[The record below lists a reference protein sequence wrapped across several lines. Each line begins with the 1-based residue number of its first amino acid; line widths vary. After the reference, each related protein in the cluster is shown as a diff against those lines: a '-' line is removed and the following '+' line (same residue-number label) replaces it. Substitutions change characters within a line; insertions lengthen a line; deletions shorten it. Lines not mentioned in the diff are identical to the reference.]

1 VKVHGRIGLQ
11 QRVLPDYRVGFF
23 DQLAARCPD
32 GLTVAAGEPRPTEA
46 IVPAA
51 NLGGAGWK
59 RLRNVHLFAGP
70 LYLCLQPGLRAWLD
84 AWDPRVLILEAN
96 PRYLSNWGAAAW
108 MRARGR
114 PVVGW
119 GLGAPGVQGAAKF
132 VWEAW
137 ARRLDGAIA
146 YSRRGAAEYARA
158 GLSQEKVWIAPNA
171 VSAAP
176 GPIGRRVPM
185 AGRAPRVIYVGR
197 LQARKRVD
205 LLLEAA
211 VRLDPAPEVW
221 IVGDGPARPD
231 LVRKATALKVSARF
245 FGSLRGSALEVLLDE
260 ADLFVLPGTGGLA
273 VQQAMA
279 RGLPV
284 IAAEGDGTQEDLVSP
299 ENGWLVPPG
308 DGRALTEALREA
320 LADPRRLFAMGEAS
334 HRLARERFNLDSMV
348 DVFVRA
354 LSEIGGGV

>member
-1 VKVHGRIGLQ
+1 VNVHGRIGLQ
-11 QRVLPDYRVGFF
+11 QRVLPDYRAGFF
-23 DQLAARCPD
+23 DRLATRCPD
-32 GLTVAAGEPRPTEA
+32 GLTVAAGEPRPAEE
-46 IVPAA
+46 ILPAA
-51 NLGGAGWK
+51 GLGAARWE
-59 RLRNVHLFAGP
+59 RLRNVHLLAGP
-70 LYLCLQPGLRAWLD
+70 MYLCLQPGLRSWLE
-84 AWDPRVLILEAN
+84 AWDPRFLILEAN

-119 GLGAPGVQGAAKF
+119 GLGAPGVHGPAKF
-132 VWEAW
+132 VWQAW

-158 GLSQEKVWIAPNA
+158 GLSHEKVWIAPNA

-176 GPIGRRVPM
+176 GPIAHRMPL
-185 AGRAPRVIYVGR
+185 AERAARVIYVGR

-211 VRLDPAPEVW
+211 VGQDPAPEVW
-221 IVGDGPARPD
+221 IVGDGPARTD
-231 LVRKATALKVSARF
+231 LERKATALKVHSRF
-245 FGSLRGSALEVLLDE
+245 YGSLRGTALEALLDE

-308 DGRALTEALREA
+308 DGRALTEALRQA
-320 LADPRRLFAMGEAS
+320 LADPRRLLAMGEAS
-334 HRLARERFNLDSMV
+334 HRLAREQFNLDAMV

>member
-1 VKVHGRIGLQ
+1 VNVHGRIGLQ

-23 DQLAARCPD
+23 DGLAARCPD
-32 GLTVAAGEPRPTEA
+32 GLTVAAGEPRPAEA
-46 IVPAA
+46 ILSATG
-51 NLGGAGWK
+51 LGTARWE
-59 RLRNVHLFAGP
+59 RLRNVHLLAGP
-70 LYLCLQPGLRAWLD
+70 LYLCLQPGLRRWLE
-84 AWDPRVLILEAN
+84 AWDPRLLILEAN

-119 GLGAPGVQGAAKF
+119 GLGAPGVQGPAKF
-132 VWEAW
+132 VWRAW

-171 VSAAP
+171 VWAAP
-176 GPIGRRVPM
+176 GPIGRRLPL
-185 AGRAPRVIYVGR
+185 AGRAPRVVCVGR

-211 VRLDPAPEVW
+211 VSLDPAPEVW
-221 IVGDGPARPD
+221 IVGDGPARPN
-231 LVRKATALKVSARF
+231 LEKTADALNVTCRF
-245 FGSLRGSALEVLLDE
+245 YGSLRGSALEALLDE

-308 DGRALTEALREA
+308 DGRALADALREA
-320 LADPRRLFAMGEAS
+320 LADPWRLLAMGEIS
-334 HRLARERFNLDSMV
+334 HRLVRERFNLDAMV

-354 LSEIGGGV
+354 LSEIDGGV

>member
-1 VKVHGRIGLQ
+1 MNVRGRIGLQ

-23 DQLAARCPD
+23 DGLAARCPD
-32 GLTVAAGEPRPTEA
+32 GLTVAAGEPRPAEE
-46 IVPAA
+46 IMSAA
-51 NLGGAGWK
+51 GLGAARWE
-59 RLRNVHLFAGP
+59 RLRNVHLLAGP
-70 LYLCLQPGLRAWLD
+70 VYLCLQPGLRRWLE
-84 AWDPRVLILEAN
+84 AWDPRVLIVEAN

-119 GLGAPGVQGAAKF
+119 GLGAPGVEGPAKF
-132 VWEAW
+132 VWQAW

-146 YSRRGAAEYARA
+146 YSRRGAAEFARA
-158 GLSQEKVWIAPNA
+158 GLSQERVWIAPNA

-176 GPIGRRVPM
+176 GPIARREPT
-185 AGRAPRVIYVGR
+185 AERAARVIYVGR

-211 VRLDPAPEVW
+211 ASLDPPPEVW
-221 IVGDGPARPD
+221 IVGDGPARKD
-231 LVRKATALKVSARF
+231 LEGKATSLKVHSRF
-245 FGSLRGSALEVLLDE
+245 YGSLQGAALEALLDE

-308 DGRALTEALREA
+308 DGRALAESLREA
-320 LADPRRLFAMGEAS
+320 LADPRRLRVMGEAS
-334 HRLARERFNLDSMV
+334 HRLARERFNLDAMV

-354 LSEIGGGV
+354 LYEIGGGV